1 MSIAVVIVV
10 FISIVGLV
18 IWWNMAMR
26 AKRVAEL
33 KEFAGQSGFT
43 WSEKDA
49 SWASPYTGHFRLFM
63 HGYNQRSQD
72 FLQRNLGD
80 RRVCVFQFSY
90 VTGSGKSRTSH
101 IQTVLFM
108 VSSKMNLPSFLLEP
122 ENILHKI
129 AEIFGGG
136 DIDFPESP
144 VFSSKFLLKGTDLE
158 RITALF
164 GPEVRSFFEQ
174 NLGWS
179 VEGMGDSFIALS
191 HGRVWPVRE
200 IPHLVQIGEQITE
213 MFGG

>member
-1 MSIAVVIVV
+1 MAVVVLV
-10 FISIVGLV
+10 FIGIVGLV
-18 IWWNMAMR
+18 IWWNIAMR

-33 KEFAGQSGFT
+33 KELAAQNGFT

-49 SWASPYTGHFRLFM
+49 SWASPYTGHFRFFT
-63 HGYNQRSQD
+63 HGYNQKFQD
-72 FLQRNLGD
+72 FLQRSMGD

-90 VTGSGKSRTSH
+90 ITGSGKSRTSH
-101 IQTVLFM
+101 IQSVLLM
-108 VSSKMNLPSFLLEP
+108 ISSKMNLPSFLLEP

-144 VFSSKFLLKGTDLE
+144 VFSSKYLLKGTDLNS
-158 RITALF
+158 ITSLF

-179 VEGMGDSFIALS
+179 VEGAGDSFIALRK
-191 HGRVWPVRE
+191 GRVWPVHE
-200 IPHLVQIGEQITE
+200 IQKLVHIGEQIAE